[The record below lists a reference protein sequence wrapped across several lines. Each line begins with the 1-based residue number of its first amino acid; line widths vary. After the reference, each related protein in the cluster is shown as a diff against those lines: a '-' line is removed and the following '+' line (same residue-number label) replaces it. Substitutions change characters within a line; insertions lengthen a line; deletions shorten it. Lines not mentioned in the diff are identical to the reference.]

1 LPKLKKK
8 KITNDYVMYI
18 RVNVVRSVQGL
29 QLTFSDERKRDV

>member
-1 LPKLKKK
+1 
-8 KITNDYVMYI
+8 MYI